1 MKRLIAVFMCAA
13 PLLASAKMAT
23 LHCEHWPMTMA
34 LMSLKNSGMIGGDDI
49 QEKRTKIELLASEKI
64 GRNLYQQVYHMTFYG
79 ATGRTIEDITNNQAS
94 SVECS
99 ISAVDVYVTGKN
111 IGRRQ

>member
-13 PLLASAKMAT
+13 PLFVSAKTAI

-34 LMSLKNSGMIGGDDI
+34 LMSLKNSGMIAGDDI
-49 QEKRTKIELLASEKI
+49 QEKRTKIELMASEKI
-64 GRNLYQQVYHMTFYG
+64 GRYLYRQVYHMTFYG
-79 ATGRTIEDITNNQAS
+79 ATGKVIDVITNNQAS

-99 ISAVDVYVTGKN
+99 VSAVDVYVTGKN
-111 IGRRQ
+111 IGRR